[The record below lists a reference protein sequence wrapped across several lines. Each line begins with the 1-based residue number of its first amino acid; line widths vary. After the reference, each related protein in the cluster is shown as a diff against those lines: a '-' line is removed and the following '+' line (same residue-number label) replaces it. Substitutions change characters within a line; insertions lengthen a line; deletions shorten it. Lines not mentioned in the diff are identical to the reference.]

1 VILMGWRNDHYIW
14 GPAEDHLRQA
24 RGELDGVESR
34 PSREEIVPPS
44 DAEVAASQR
53 TIARWK
59 AESCPEH
66 YPVPSETCPACGER
80 S

>member
-1 VILMGWRNDHYIW
+1 MGWRNDHYIW
-14 GPAEDHLRQA
+14 GPAEDQ
-24 RGELDGVESR
+24 
-34 PSREEIVPPS
+34 SREEIVPPS

-66 YPVPSETCPACGER
+66 YPVPSETCPACGDAK
-80 S
+80 